1 MYQVYMVFFSVR
13 KLSILKIKTYLFA
26 CEIIFGQ
33 IIEYCEQIEPPV
45 RMIEP
50 ASAINRATQ
59 CNRESH

>member
-1 MYQVYMVFFSVR
+1 MESEEKM
-13 KLSILKIKTYLFA
+13 
-26 CEIIFGQ
+26 IIFILLVLGFLAYLLHSPKLL
-33 IIEYCEQIEPPV
+33 EYCEQIEPPV

>member
-1 MYQVYMVFFSVR
+1 MLNKENLEKSANLR
-13 KLSILKIKTYLFA
+13 RGENS
-26 CEIIFGQ
+26 
-33 IIEYCEQIEPPV
+33 EYCEQIEPPV

>member
-1 MYQVYMVFFSVR
+1 MM
-13 KLSILKIKTYLFA
+13 LNDLITILKYEYTVHPGEY
-26 CEIIFGQ
+26 
-33 IIEYCEQIEPPV
+33 EYCEQIEPPV